1 MEHLTQVQKLD
12 LGLLYAKIGSSKT
25 NNNNKMIEKTYHALT
40 AGFTLPTP
48 LLSPLSNISDSELF
62 TLSKTYGKNALIW
75 RRKFIGL
82 LPEVDRRRLYE
93 RKGFSSIFVFA
104 AKLAS
109 ISEEQVRL
117 TLNLAKRFDDKPVL
131 KAALINGEIS
141 INKLSKIASVATTE
155 NQEFWAQQARL
166 LPCRA
171 LETLIRDE
179 KSFLIKDTF
188 DAESTALLQ
197 SNIADFAEHHDGNAE
212 RSNGFFELKNDS
224 KSLHV
229 QMNPQ
234 ENGRIVKTSSSNVLE
249 KISELQLSETVKARL
264 LDLQRKGID
273 ISQLLTEFLDQREQ
287 EIEQEKEEI
296 AKNLS
301 RSKPAKSRY
310 IQIKVRKI
318 IHKEHGTKCSIPNCN
333 KEATDLHHTMRFS
346 LYRSHD
352 PRYIAPLCH
361 EHHLIAHSID
371 QNFHEM
377 RNTSI
382 RPTLPY

>member
-1 MEHLTQVQKLD
+1 
-12 LGLLYAKIGSSKT
+12 
-25 NNNNKMIEKTYHALT
+25 MIEKTYHALT

-166 LPCRA
+166 LSKSA
-171 LETLIRDE
+171 LETLVRDE
-179 KSFLIKDTF
+179 KFFLAQQYDENSEIGDFTEQNKEGTEGRNGF
-188 DAESTALLQ
+188 LELKKDAESLPGH
-197 SNIADFAEHHDGNAE
+197 S
-212 RSNGFFELKNDS
+212 
-224 KSLHV
+224 
-229 QMNPQ
+229 NPQ
-234 ENGRIVKTSSSNVLE
+234 ENGRIVKTVG